1 MKSNSKIS
9 SVALCAIL
17 CAQAIAISFL
27 ESLIPTSAIMPP
39 GAKLGFSNIVT
50 MFSVEILGIK
60 YALCI
65 TAFKAL
71 FAFFTRGFTAGLMS
85 FFGGIFSM
93 LVMYL
98 LLKNKKLDI
107 GYIGIAVSSAITHN
121 AAQLMIFV
129 FISATPSVAYYFPV
143 LFFMSLITGSV
154 TGLLL
159 KTVMPVLIK
168 QKKIFIKGGE

>member
-1 MKSNSKIS
+1 
-9 SVALCAIL
+9 
-17 CAQAIAISFL
+17 
-27 ESLIPTSAIMPP
+27 
-39 GAKLGFSNIVT
+39 
-50 MFSVEILGIK
+50 
-60 YALCI
+60 
-65 TAFKAL
+65 
-71 FAFFTRGFTAGLMS
+71 MS
-85 FFGGIFSM
+85 FFGGLFSM

-168 QKKIFIKGGE
+168 QKKIFIKGVE